1 MHFTHLV
8 FRGPR
13 KPPAEITFRLGLNL
27 IYGPSNTGKSSILDA
42 IDFMLGRTRKLK
54 ELPEHDGYDEILLGM
69 HFSEDGPYTLV
80 RSLQGGNF
88 TCFEGTHFE
97 RPSNQKGQILRPGD
111 SSATMGSVRDFILDR
126 LGLFGKELK
135 KNQRNEKERLTLRT
149 LSPLVIVN
157 EGNIQREASP
167 YISEQYTKV
176 TADKSR
182 LRLFLTGVDD
192 SNLVPEEKE
201 REVISRQAR
210 LQLLSEFI
218 IESET
223 QISDLGA
230 SEDLRGEMESQLKR
244 LAQSLDRERK
254 TLSLSESQY
263 REAIIDRNKIRSKL
277 TESEDRLVEITA
289 MLARFSLLESQ
300 YSNDLVRLEN
310 IGEAGTLFYAL
321 PSDRC
326 PVCGA
331 KSEFH
336 DQTGGC
342 DVDIVS
348 IMAAAEGEQAKI
360 RALQNELGD
369 VVQTLEREKAE
380 IQKELPETHEALKH
394 ANTLLSDM
402 NPQISAQRG
411 RFSEFMDKKSE
422 VERNMEL
429 FANLDRLQQKHQEIE
444 QEFRT
449 AAREDDVISPLPT
462 KPLFDLSN
470 YVARFLEEWGLM
482 EHATVHFDNDTRDFV
497 INGKHR
503 SSNGKGHRAITHAA
517 ATLGLLKFT
526 ENKGIPYPGFVVL
539 DSPLLAY
546 EEPENDE
553 DDLSGT
559 DVNVH
564 FLRSLAGWKST
575 QTIILENKKSIPPEF
590 SEGEGIT
597 RFTKSISAGRYGY
610 FPLEENL

>member
-13 KPPAEITFRLGLNL
+13 KDPAKIEFRLGLNL
-27 IYGPSNTGKSSILDA
+27 IYGPSDTGKSSILDA
-42 IDFMLGRTRKLK
+42 IDFMFGRTRKLK
-54 ELPEHDGYDEILLGM
+54 ELPEHDGYNEILLGM

-97 RPSNQKGQILRPGD
+97 RPSNQSGQILRPGD
-111 SSATMGSVRDFILDR
+111 PSATMGSLRDFILDR
-126 LGLFGKELK
+126 IGLFGKELK
-135 KNQRNEKERLTLRT
+135 KNQRNEKERLTLRNI
-149 LSPLVIVN
+149 SPLVIVN

-167 YISEQYTKV
+167 YVSKQYTKV
-176 TADKSR
+176 TVDKSR
-182 LRLFLTGVDD
+182 LRFILTGVDD

-218 IESET
+218 IESES
-223 QISDLGA
+223 QISGLGGG
-230 SEDLRGEMESQLKR
+230 EDLRSEMASQLTR
-244 LAQSLDRERK
+244 LVQSLDRERE
-254 TLSLSESQY
+254 TLSSSEAQY
-263 REAIIDRNKIRSKL
+263 REALVDRNKLRSKF
-277 TESEDRLVEITA
+277 TESQDRLVEITE
-289 MLARFSLLESQ
+289 MLARFSLLYSQ

-310 IGEAGTLFYAL
+310 IAEAGTLFYAL
-321 PSDRC
+321 PSGRC

-331 KSEFH
+331 KSESH
-336 DQTGGC
+336 DPTGGC
-342 DVDIVS
+342 DVDTVS
-348 IMAAAEGEQAKI
+348 IVAAAEGEQVKI
-360 RALQNELGD
+360 RALQNELRD
-369 VVQTLEREKAE
+369 VVGTLEREKTE
-380 IQKELPETHEALKH
+380 IENEFPETQKALQQ
-394 ANTLLSDM
+394 ANAFLSDM

-422 VERNMEL
+422 IERNLEL
-429 FANLDRLQQKHQEIE
+429 FVNLDRLQQKQQEIE
-444 QEFRT
+444 QEFRAT
-449 AAREDDVISPLPT
+449 ASEDDVASPLPT

-470 YVARFLEEWGLM
+470 SVASFLEEWGLM
-482 EHATVHFDNDTRDFV
+482 DQASVHFDNDTRDFV

-526 ENKGIPYPGFVVL
+526 ETKGIPYPGFVIL

-559 DVNVH
+559 DVNLH
-564 FLRSLAGWKST
+564 FLRSLAAWKST
-575 QTIILENKKSIPPEF
+575 QTIILENKKSIPSEF
-590 SEGEGIT
+590 AQGDGIT
-597 RFTKSISAGRYGY
+597 KFTKSITTGRYGY
-610 FPLEENL
+610 FPL